1 MNVVFTDN
9 LINLLKP
16 LNVVN
21 LLIKVCL
28 SHICFLWRCCSA
40 GSWSDIRDK
49 LITFLTLIS
58 MNKESIKE
66 EFKTIFKLNRD
77 SWDKEYWVELKDEL
91 RFIIACFFFVYFD
104 VLPKCC
110 PHNQSETFLYSLL

>member
-1 MNVVFTDN
+1 MYLLIWTVGAQIKIHYIYFNASSPDECKVFTDN
-9 LINLLKP
+9 LINLLKL

-49 LITFLTLIS
+49 LITFLALIS
-58 MNKESIKE
+58 MNKESIK
-66 EFKTIFKLNRD
+66 
-77 SWDKEYWVELKDEL
+77 V
-91 RFIIACFFFVYFD
+91 
-104 VLPKCC
+104 
-110 PHNQSETFLYSLL
+110 